1 MSQSLKKRLAKK
13 ELTIGSWIQ
22 IGNTDVA
29 EIMAKAGF
37 DWLVIDMEHSAIS
50 ISQAHSL
57 IQVIDLSGCVPLV
70 RLSSNDPV
78 LIKRVMDAGSHGI
91 IVPNVNSVDDAV
103 AAVKAVRYPPD
114 GTRGVG
120 LWRAQGYG
128 FDFDKYKEWQA
139 TESVVIVQIEHIE
152 GVNNLEAILGA
163 KGVDGF
169 IIGPYDLSASLGI
182 PGEFEHPDFKKA
194 LDKVFHASRQMN
206 ALMGTHVVMPDVSAV
221 KKRINEGYRFIAYS
235 IDTLFLG
242 QSCRDGLKAL
252 IGRVKDSKLFDE

>member
-1 MSQSLKKRLAKK
+1 MPKDLKKRLAKK

-22 IGNTDVA
+22 IGSPVVA

-37 DWLVIDMEHSAIS
+37 DWLVVDMEHSAIS
-50 ISQAHSL
+50 IGDAQLL
-57 IQVIDLSGCVPLV
+57 IQIIDLAGCVPLV
-70 RLSSNDPV
+70 RLSNNDPT
-78 LIKRVMDAGSHGI
+78 LIKRVMDVGSHGI
-91 IVPNVNSVDDAV
+91 IVPNVNSAEEAA
-103 AAVKAVRYPPD
+103 AAVKAIRYPPD

-152 GVNNLEAILGA
+152 GVNNLEAILRT

-194 LDKVFHASRQMN
+194 LGTVHRVSKQTN
-206 ALMGTHVVMPDVSAV
+206 ALMGIHVVKPDVSEG
-221 KKRINEGYRFIAYS
+221 KERISEGYRFIAYG

-242 QSCRDGLKAL
+242 QSCRDGLK
-252 IGRVKDSKLFDE
+252 KLKEQ

>member
-1 MSQSLKKRLAKK
+1 MSKGLKKRLAKK

-57 IQVIDLSGCVPLV
+57 IQVIDLAGCVPLV
-70 RLSSNDPV
+70 RLSNNDSV
-78 LIKRVMDAGSHGI
+78 LIKRIMDAGAHGI

-103 AAVKAVRYPPD
+103 KAVKATQYPPA

-128 FDFDKYKEWQA
+128 FDFERYKEWQK
-139 TESVVIVQIEHIE
+139 ENSIVIVQIEHID
-152 GVNNLEAILGA
+152 GVNDLEAILSTE
-163 KGVDGF
+163 GVDAF

-182 PGEFEHPDFKKA
+182 PGEFEHSDFKNA
-194 LDKVFHASRQMN
+194 LDKVNRVSKEMD
-206 ALMGTHVVMPDVSAV
+206 ALMGTHVVLPEVSV
-221 KKRINEGYRFIAYS
+221 FEQKVSEGYRFIAYS
-235 IDTLFLG
+235 IDTLLLG
-242 QSCRDGLKAL
+242 FSFREDLNCIRRG
-252 IGRVKDSKLFDE
+252 